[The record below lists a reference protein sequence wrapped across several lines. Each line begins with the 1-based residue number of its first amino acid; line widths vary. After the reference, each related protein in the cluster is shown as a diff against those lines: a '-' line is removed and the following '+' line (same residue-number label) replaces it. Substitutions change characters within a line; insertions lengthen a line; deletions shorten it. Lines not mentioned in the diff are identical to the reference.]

1 MRIRNKALMITSK
14 TSLGGLSDHKRL
26 GTEGASFGF
35 QFGQDSLRHGALR
48 ASSHKATCRQPSKRL
63 KREKSSLVNS
73 GLQELVS
80 GSEGVPSAR
89 ERAETSDEDVE
100 GSVHDHLRLESKGNN
115 GPTVNEDIRGNGNHV
130 SIKPSAL
137 KASSCPPKTESDGT
151 LVQNQDLSV
160 DEESS
165 CESAESAE
173 SELEPADLQKKPLQ
187 LDNNTFLDE
196 DSNQPMPVDR
206 FFGNIEFIQDLP
218 AAALPCTAMSRREFR
233 KLHFIAKEDDDDDDV
248 L

>member
-1 MRIRNKALMITSK
+1 MGIPTRIKGAVN
-14 TSLGGLSDHKRL
+14 
-26 GTEGASFGF
+26 EGAQRPPRSPRRVTATGA
-35 QFGQDSLRHGALR
+35 QKAHSLRTLQMLP
-48 ASSHKATCRQPSKRL
+48 ASSHKATGRQPSKRL
-63 KREKSSLVNS
+63 KREKSSLVKS
-73 GLQELVS
+73 DLQEPVS
-80 GSEGVPSAR
+80 RNE
-89 ERAETSDEDVE
+89 
-100 GSVHDHLRLESKGNN
+100 ESKGSN
-115 GPTVNEDIRGNGNHV
+115 GPMINEDIQGNGNHV

-137 KASSCPPKTESDGT
+137 KASSCPPKTESDET

-165 CESAESAE
+165 CKSAESAE
-173 SELEPADLQKKPLQ
+173 SELEAADLQKKPLQ
-187 LDNNTFLDE
+187 LDNNAFLDE

-206 FFGNIEFIQDLP
+206 FFGNIEFMQDLP

>member
-1 MRIRNKALMITSK
+1 MGIPTRIKGAVN
-14 TSLGGLSDHKRL
+14 
-26 GTEGASFGF
+26 EGAQRPPRSPRRVTATG
-35 QFGQDSLRHGALR
+35 
-48 ASSHKATCRQPSKRL
+48 ASSHKATGRQPSKRL
-63 KREKSSLVNS
+63 KREKSSLVKS
-73 GLQELVS
+73 DLQEPVS
-80 GSEGVPSAR
+80 RNEGIPL
-89 ERAETSDEDVE
+89 
-100 GSVHDHLRLESKGNN
+100 GY
-115 GPTVNEDIRGNGNHV
+115 IQGNGNHV

-137 KASSCPPKTESDGT
+137 KASSCPPKTESDET

-165 CESAESAE
+165 CKSAESAE
-173 SELEPADLQKKPLQ
+173 SELEAADLQKKPLQ
-187 LDNNTFLDE
+187 LDNNAFLDE

-206 FFGNIEFIQDLP
+206 FFGNIEFMQDLP